1 VASFTFA
8 GSNGDL
14 PTSFD
19 YMNTP
24 AIIIAGIS
32 KQYQIGGR
40 AERYQTFR
48 EAIVH
53 TAKAPLTRFKRLAGK
68 VAESETFWALKDVS
82 FSVEP
87 GEVVGIIGRN
97 GAGKSTLLKILSRI
111 TEPTSG
117 SVRVRGRIGSLLEV
131 GTGFHSELTGREN
144 IFLNGSILGM
154 ARREID
160 RKFDQIVHFA
170 GVERFIDTPVKRY
183 SSGMT
188 IRLGFAVAAHMEP
201 EILIV
206 DEVLA
211 VGDVEFQRKCFGK
224 MDDVARSGRTVIL
237 VSHDLVAI
245 ETLCRSSVLLERG
258 TVRACGPAAEVV
270 RDYLAGFDKEILA
283 CVFPEEPSRDAEVTH
298 IGISDPFGEPACR
311 VTTADILTLRIDCQI
326 RRRRPDLKLAFM
338 LNDSRERPVFASC
351 PPDDGEVHPTES
363 GRYSY
368 LIRLPQPIL
377 MAQRYSVTVSM
388 YSDGDGVIHQ
398 CPHALVFDVVPAAT
412 PIYRAEPKRAGVVQ
426 MKCHWRLQR

>member
-1 VASFTFA
+1 
-8 GSNGDL
+8 
-14 PTSFD
+14 
-19 YMNTP
+19 MQTP
-24 AIIIAGIS
+24 AIDIDRIG
-32 KQYQIGGR
+32 KRYQIGGP
-40 AERYQTFR
+40 AERYQTLR
-48 EAIVH
+48 EAIVR
-53 TAKAPLTRFKRLAGK
+53 TTKAPVARFRRLTGK
-68 VAESETFWALKDVS
+68 VDDRETFWALQNVS

-111 TEPTSG
+111 TEPTTG
-117 SVRVRGRIGSLLEV
+117 TVRIRGRIGSLLEV

-144 IFLNGSILGM
+144 IYLNGSILGM
-154 ARREID
+154 TRREID
-160 RKFDQIVHFA
+160 GKFDQIVDFA

-245 ETLCRSSVLLERG
+245 EKLCKSSVLLEQG
-258 TVRACGPAAEVV
+258 TVRVCGPAAEVV
-270 RDYLAGFDKEILA
+270 RDYLAGFDKEILQ
-283 CVFPEEPSRDAEVTH
+283 CDFPEEPGRDAEVTR
-298 IGISDPFGEPACR
+298 IGLSDPSGQPAR
-311 VTTADILTLRIDCQI
+311 QVTTADILTLRIDCHI

-338 LNDSRERPVFASC
+338 LNDSRERPVFSSC
-351 PPDDGEVHPTES
+351 PPDDGEVYPTES

-368 LIRLPQPIL
+368 LIRVPRPIL
-377 MAQRYSVTVSM
+377 MAQRYSVTVSIFA
-388 YSDGDGVIHQ
+388 DGDGAIHQ
-398 CPHALVFDVVPAAT
+398 CPHALVFDVVPVAT

-426 MKCHWRLQR
+426 MKCLWRRLS